1 MFAKIHWKILL
12 TRSLFW
18 LIAEITL
25 NCLGIDDLA
34 DYGEYVFER
43 TPVSSASSLVTLI

>member
-1 MFAKIHWKILL
+1 MSTRIRWKILL
-12 TRSLFW
+12 TRMLFW
-18 LIAEITL
+18 LIAEIML

-43 TPVSSASSLVTLI
+43 SPVSSLSTLVTLM